1 MQQQAGT
8 DDQSETASVVV
19 SVLDVQIISI
29 DSYTASPTPAD
40 RVQNAPFNVYSEPLG
55 AVPVW
60 PYMYVQY
67 NGPSSIHAVREFGY
81 QLGLSL
87 NNALNLMLK
96 GRDTVYIAAVVPVR
110 GIPFYGHSFGY
121 RPFFRIQFANASIL
135 SRASS
140 LLASGAVMGQKFDI
154 FESHLSYTLQFLVDY
169 NLYGMSWMNLDGVRF
184 RSLLPSEAS
193 TDSTQAITDSSV
205 APEHRWVPKDVP
217 DYLVNPAPPVRTST
231 CELEADVTAANIINR
246 RRVRQRHI
254 HHRRHEVD
262 IDTHFERLVPSLDAI
277 WADENKRRASHGMG
291 EIHPVS
297 SQRQTGSTKS
307 TDRVQTLQ
315 QWLNH
320 WRMHSLFESA
330 LAGDR
335 RQGNRPSDLE
345 LDKVTFSLPT
355 SLAAPNHTDSDSTW
369 LSSWPTCRDVD
380 LDCTQLALGEMFDG
394 DSFYFG
400 GESCS
405 SYNACTLAQEPGL
418 RLDNIA
424 VDAELVAQATPKRN
438 DVNCTSNVGHIS
450 NSLSDHDLNNSDASG
465 LDDSSSDMDL
475 FDGMDSAWFE
485 QEVLKIE
492 SNRVANTKHFPASS
506 VLPDIQR
513 TDVIP
518 QLDGASDTGKSSC
531 DENSD
536 SDAARGW
543 RQSTRSRVLHK
554 GKRHMLQ
561 PLVLRSSS
569 ASAERLHERMTGS
582 RKQLVKGLRPIVRD
596 FEFEDQQRSAFDQII
611 ARDSAVA
618 VGLRRSST
626 GQSATELGSCHR
638 SGRAPRTS
646 KDDIFVD
653 IPHPMG
659 SICKQGLARRSRDDS
674 MNMTSRNN
682 MDVFI
687 DIPHPEGSICRRNGA
702 SADQK
707 GVCEH
712 DDAHEFSGSQSD
724 SQADEPA
731 SKLNTVKYAHV
742 PPSASHLL
750 SSLAKYGV
758 AEVVVPAPQYSK
770 VSDSLGRNQTVTD
783 ASCQSHTEQ
792 LFKPECGSGNTGGVC
807 VIESEQR
814 QEERRVRRAAMWG
827 RGAMHALYSTGGS
840 MSNGMR
846 DRWWSFA
853 KPPPKLSEFGDKG
866 IFTASMVATPVQLR
880 QRDQSDL
887 KWGSVLGRLTQRI
900 PVLDPTFAPQTPHS
914 PTLQPRKRTRRPAS
928 SKKIPLSLLAAEI
941 LSSHRGETLPDP
953 KRDSVILVATCYT
966 TSGLWHE
973 SDPGCSS
980 ILWSC
985 CPATQLR
992 RLGLSPRIKQYH
1004 FASEIHMFQEL
1015 VKWTRSVDPDI
1026 LCGYEVQ
1033 RGSWGFLVE
1042 RAEHAYGLQL
1052 EHALSRLSYRPQADY
1067 KRAHDSWGY
1076 RKGAAIKI
1084 AGRHVLNIWRLLR
1097 SELRLTSYTF
1107 ESTADALLGERSP
1120 HHTSSQ
1126 LATWFLDG
1134 PTVARIRVLRY
1145 MTYRVSTAL
1154 RMVYKADIVTRAVEF
1169 ASVIGID
1176 FHSVITRGSQLRVES
1191 LMARIAR
1198 PELFILPSPTREQ
1211 VAKQRAAECLPLV
1224 LEPQSHYYTDPVI
1237 VLDFQSLYP
1246 SIIIAYNYCYST
1258 CLGSLEDTA
1267 TTADSS
1273 DGSDHRLGF
1282 TNLHIP
1288 PGILSEFKDQITVSP
1303 NGVMF
1308 VKQSV
1313 RKGLLGRMLQ
1323 EILDSRV
1330 MIKDAMKQWG
1340 DDEVL
1345 HKNLDSWQLGLKL
1358 IANVTYGYTGAS
1370 FSGRMPCVE
1379 IADAIV
1385 QSGRETLESAI
1396 RLIHSRYAEWG
1407 GKVVYGDTDSVFV
1420 WLPGRSRHEAF
1431 RIGQE
1436 IAAAV
1441 TQQNPEPVKLK
1452 FEKVYQPCVLLT
1464 KKRYA
1469 GWMYTSPDQ
1478 AEPLLDA
1485 KGMELVRRDGCAA
1498 TQRILEGTMST
1509 LFGSNDLS
1517 LVKTYVVDQISQIL
1531 RGKVP
1536 VHEFIIAK
1544 EVRINT
1550 YSERTVPAHAKVAVD
1565 NMAHD
1570 PQAEPEYGER
1580 VPYVVI
1586 SGPHTRLV
1594 DRVVSPRVL
1603 LAQPHLRL
1611 DFQYYI
1617 DKQVLPALDRVLS
1630 LVGVDVRS
1638 WISEMPRQFRTGML
1652 DALASEQS
1660 DSDSSDGA
1668 DTETRPIHRRARAA
1682 GKLNF
1687 RPLDQFYTKK
1697 ICLFCQQSVATVP
1710 PHPEHANLAGGRAQP
1725 ICGECLADSAALATR
1740 LGTVQMEI
1748 GHQLKTV
1755 LDKCAA
1761 CAGGPRA
1768 DALQAA
1774 ELCDSLDCHT
1784 MFQKAILSRRYF
1796 SWSRVVL
1803 PDH

>member
-1 MQQQAGT
+1 MLQQPGT
-8 DDQSETASVVV
+8 DDQNETASVVA

-29 DSYTASPTPAD
+29 DSYTGSPTPTD
-40 RVQNAPFNVYSEPLG
+40 RIQNTPFSVYSEPLG
-55 AVPVW
+55 AVPVIRIFGATGSGQRICLHVHQVW
-60 PYMYVQY
+60 PYMYVRY

-81 QLGLSL
+81 KLGLSL
-87 NNALNLMLK
+87 NSALNLMLK

-121 RPFFRIQFANASIL
+121 QPFFRIQFANASIL

-154 FESHLSYTLQFLVDY
+154 YESHLSYTLQFLVDY

-193 TDSTQAITDSSV
+193 TDCEHAITNSSV

-254 HHRRHEVD
+254 HHRRHEAD

-277 WADENKRRASHGMG
+277 WADENKRRASHGM
-291 EIHPVS
+291 EHIS
-297 SQRQTGSTKS
+297 KS
-307 TDRVQTLQ
+307 
-315 QWLNH
+315 
-320 WRMHSLFESA
+320 
-330 LAGDR
+330 
-335 RQGNRPSDLE
+335 PSE
-345 LDKVTFSLPT
+345 
-355 SLAAPNHTDSDSTW
+355 H
-369 LSSWPTCRDVD
+369 D
-380 LDCTQLALGEMFDG
+380 LD
-394 DSFYFG
+394 
-400 GESCS
+400 
-405 SYNACTLAQEPGL
+405 
-418 RLDNIA
+418 
-424 VDAELVAQATPKRN
+424 
-438 DVNCTSNVGHIS
+438 
-450 NSLSDHDLNNSDASG
+450 NSDASG
-465 LDDSSSDMDL
+465 LDDSGSDMDL
-475 FDGMDSAWFE
+475 FDDMDNDWFE

-492 SNRVANTKHFPASS
+492 SNRLANSKDFPAIS
-506 VLPDIQR
+506 VLSDIHR
-513 TDVIP
+513 TDDIP
-518 QLDGASDTGKSSC
+518 QLDGASDTGKSSS
-531 DENSD
+531 DENSG
-536 SDAARGW
+536 SDAAKGW

-554 GKRHMLQ
+554 GKRRMLQ

-569 ASAERLHERMTGS
+569 ASAERSHGKMTGS
-582 RKQLVKGLRPIVRD
+582 RKQLVKGLRPVVRN

-611 ARDSAVA
+611 ARDSVVA
-618 VGLRRSST
+618 VGLRRSSASR
-626 GQSATELGSCHR
+626 SATELISCHSR
-638 SGRAPRTS
+638 GRAPRTS
-646 KDDIFVD
+646 KDDVFVD

-659 SICKQGLARRSRDDS
+659 SICKQGRARDSRDGCMS
-674 MNMTSRNN
+674 MTSRNN
-682 MDVFI
+682 MDVYI

-702 SADQK
+702 TVDLK
-707 GVCEH
+707 GVCEQEGSNEDQTRLIIWEQ
-712 DDAHEFSGSQSD
+712 DDAHVFSGSQRD
-724 SQADEPA
+724 SQADEPVL
-731 SKLNTVKYAHV
+731 KQNTVKYARV
-742 PPSASHLL
+742 PPSAGHLL

-758 AEVVVPAPQYSK
+758 AETVAPVPQYSK
-770 VSDSLGRNQTVTD
+770 ISDSLKKNQTATD
-783 ASCQSHTEQ
+783 APCQSHTEQ
-792 LFKPECGSGNTGGVC
+792 LFKPECRSGNTGGVC
-807 VIESEQR
+807 VIEAERR

-827 RGAMHALYSTGGS
+827 RGATQALYSTSGSS
-840 MSNGMR
+840 MSNYLR
-846 DRWWSFA
+846 DRWWCFA
-853 KPPPKLSEFGDKG
+853 KPPPKLLELGDKG
-866 IFTASMVATPVQLR
+866 IVTASMVATPVQLR

-887 KWGSVLGRLTQRI
+887 KWGSVLGRLTQRM

-914 PTLQPRKRTRRPAS
+914 PTRQSRKRSQRPTT
-928 SKKIPLSLLAAEI
+928 SKKIPLSLLSAEV
-941 LSSHRGETLPDP
+941 LTSHRGETLPDP
-953 KRDSVILVATCYT
+953 KRDSIVLVATCYT

-1004 FASEIHMFQEL
+1004 FASEIQMLQEL

-1097 SELRLTSYTF
+1097 GELRLTSYTF
-1107 ESTADALLGERSP
+1107 ESTAEALLSERSP

-1134 PTVARIRVLRY
+1134 PAVARIRVLRY
-1145 MTYRVSTAL
+1145 MTYRASTAL
-1154 RMVYKADIVTRAVEF
+1154 RMVYKADIVTRAAEF

-1176 FHSVITRGSQLRVES
+1176 FNSVITRGSQLRVES

-1246 SIIIAYNYCYST
+1246 SIMIAYNYCYST

-1267 TTADSS
+1267 TTADGG

-1330 MIKDAMKQWG
+1330 MIKNAMKQWG
-1340 DDEVL
+1340 GDEAL

-1385 QSGRETLESAI
+1385 QSGHETLESAM

-1441 TQQNPEPVKLK
+1441 TQQNPEPIKLK

-1478 AEPLLDA
+1478 SEPLLDA
-1485 KGMELVRRDGCAA
+1485 KGMELVRRDGCSA

-1517 LVKTYVVDQISQIL
+1517 LVKAYVVDQISQML

-1536 VHEFIIAK
+1536 IHEFIIAK

-1550 YSERTVPAHAKVAVD
+1550 YSGSTVPAHAKVAVD
-1565 NMAHD
+1565 SMAHD

-1586 SGPHTRLV
+1586 SSGPHTRLV

-1638 WISEMPRQFRTGML
+1638 WISEIPRQFRTSML
-1652 DALASEQS
+1652 DALASDQS

-1668 DTETRPIHRRARAA
+1668 DTKMRPIHRKARAA

-1687 RPLDQFYTKK
+1687 RSLDQFYAKK

-1710 PHPEHANLAGGRAQP
+1710 PSPEHASLAGSRAQP

-1774 ELCDSLDCHT
+1774 ELCDSLDCHN
-1784 MFQKAILSRRYF
+1784 MFQKAILRRRYF
-1796 SWSRVVL
+1796 SWSRVAL
-1803 PDH
+1803 PNN

>member
-1 MQQQAGT
+1 MLQQPGT
-8 DDQSETASVVV
+8 DDQNETASVVA

-29 DSYTASPTPAD
+29 DSYTGSPTPAD
-40 RVQNAPFNVYSEPLG
+40 RVQNTPFNVYPEPLG
-55 AVPVW
+55 AVPVIRIFGATGSGQRICLHVHQVW
-60 PYMYVQY
+60 PYMYVRY
-67 NGPSSIHAVREFGY
+67 NGPSGIHAVREFGY

-87 NNALNLMLK
+87 NSALNLMLK
-96 GRDTVYIAAVVPVR
+96 GRDTVYVAAVVPVR
-110 GIPFYGHSFGY
+110 GVPFYGHSFGY
-121 RPFFRIQFANASIL
+121 QPFFRIQFANASIL

-154 FESHLSYTLQFLVDY
+154 YESHLSYTLQFLVDY

-184 RSLLPSEAS
+184 RSLLPSESS
-193 TDSTQAITDSSV
+193 TDSDQAITNSSV

-231 CELEADVTAANIINR
+231 CELEADVTAADIINR

-254 HHRRHEVD
+254 HHRRHEAD
-262 IDTHFERLVPSLDAI
+262 IDTRFERLVPSLDAI
-277 WADENKRRASHGMG
+277 WADENKRRVSHGMG
-291 EIHPVS
+291 ELHPES

-307 TDRVQTLQ
+307 TDCARTSQ
-315 QWLNH
+315 QWSNH

-335 RQGNRPSDLE
+335 RQSNRPSDLE
-345 LDKVTFSLPT
+345 LEEVPFSLPP
-355 SLAAPNHTDSDSTW
+355 SLVAPNHTDSDRTW
-369 LSSWPTCRDVD
+369 FSSWPTCRDVD
-380 LDCTQLALGEMFDG
+380 LDCTQLALGDMFVG

-400 GESCS
+400 GESYS
-405 SYNACTLAQEPGL
+405 SYNACTPAQEPGL
-418 RLDNIA
+418 CLDNIA
-424 VDAELVAQATPKRN
+424 VNAELVARATPKRN
-438 DVNCTSNVGHIS
+438 DVNCTSNIEHIS
-450 NSLSDHDLNNSDASG
+450 NKPSEHDLDNSDASG
-465 LDDSSSDMDL
+465 LDDSGSEMDL
-475 FDGMDSAWFE
+475 FDDMDSDWFE

-492 SNRVANTKHFPASS
+492 SNHIGNSKHLLASS
-506 VLPDIQR
+506 VLSDTHR
-513 TDVIP
+513 TDDIP
-518 QLDGASDTGKSSC
+518 QLDGASDTGKSNS

-543 RQSTRSRVLHK
+543 RQSTRSRVPHK
-554 GKRHMLQ
+554 GKQRMLQ

-569 ASAERLHERMTGS
+569 ASDERSNGRTTGS
-582 RKQLVKGLRPIVRD
+582 RKQLVKGLRPVVRN

-618 VGLRRSST
+618 VGLRRSSASR
-626 GQSATELGSCHR
+626 SATELSSCHIR
-638 SGRAPRTS
+638 GRKPRTS
-646 KDDIFVD
+646 KDDVFVD

-659 SICKQGLARRSRDDS
+659 SICKQGLTRHGRDG
-674 MNMTSRNN
+674 NMISRNN
-682 MDVFI
+682 MDVYI
-687 DIPHPEGSICRRNGA
+687 DIPHPEGSNEDQIRLIICE
-702 SADQK
+702 Q
-707 GVCEH
+707 
-712 DDAHEFSGSQSD
+712 DDAHVLSD
-724 SQADEPA
+724 SQRDSPADEPA
-731 SKLNTVKYAHV
+731 SKQNTVKYARV
-742 PPSASHLL
+742 PPSAGHLL

-758 AEVVVPAPQYSK
+758 AEAVAPVPQYSK
-770 VSDSLGRNQTVTD
+770 
-783 ASCQSHTEQ
+783 
-792 LFKPECGSGNTGGVC
+792 CGSGNTGGVC
-807 VIESEQR
+807 VIEAEQR

-827 RGAMHALYSTGGS
+827 RGATHALYSTGGS
-840 MSNGMR
+840 SMSNGIR
-846 DRWWSFA
+846 DRWWCFA
-853 KPPPKLSEFGDKG
+853 KPPPKLLEFGDKG

-900 PVLDPTFAPQTPHS
+900 PALDPTFAPQTPYS
-914 PTLQPRKRTRRPAS
+914 PTQQPRKRIRRPAT
-928 SKKIPLSLLAAEI
+928 SKKIPLSLLSAEV
-941 LSSHRGETLPDP
+941 LTSHCGETLPDP
-953 KRDSVILVATCYT
+953 KRDSVMLVATCYT

-992 RLGLSPRIKQYH
+992 RLGLSPRIKQYN

-1015 VKWTRSVDPDI
+1015 AEWTRSVDPDI

-1052 EHALSRLSYRPQADY
+1052 EHALSRLSYRPQAGY

-1076 RKGAAIKI
+1076 RKGAAIKF
-1084 AGRHVLNIWRLLR
+1084 AGRNVLNIWRLLR

-1107 ESTADALLGERSP
+1107 ESTAEALLGERSP
-1120 HHTSSQ
+1120 HHTSAQ

-1134 PTVARIRVLRY
+1134 PAVARIRVLRY
-1145 MTYRVSTAL
+1145 MTYRASTAL
-1154 RMVYKADIVTRAVEF
+1154 RMVFKADIVTRAAEF

-1176 FHSVITRGSQLRVES
+1176 FNSVITRGSQLRVES

-1246 SIIIAYNYCYST
+1246 SIMIAYNYCYST
-1258 CLGSLEDTA
+1258 CLGSLEDTS
-1267 TTADSS
+1267 TMVDGG

-1340 DDEVL
+1340 GDEAL

-1478 AEPLLDA
+1478 SEPLLDA

-1517 LVKTYVVDQISQIL
+1517 LVKAYVVDQISQML

-1550 YSERTVPAHAKVAVD
+1550 YSGSTVPAHAKVAVD
-1565 NMAHD
+1565 NMARD

-1586 SGPHTRLV
+1586 SSGPHTRLV

-1638 WISEMPRQFRTGML
+1638 WISEMPRQFRTSML
-1652 DALASEQS
+1652 DALASDQS

-1668 DTETRPIHRRARAA
+1668 DTKTRPIHHRTRAA

-1687 RPLDQFYTKK
+1687 RSLDQFYAKK

-1710 PHPEHANLAGGRAQP
+1710 PSPEHASLAGGRAQP

-1755 LDKCAA
+1755 LDKCVA

-1774 ELCDSLDCHT
+1774 ELCDSLDCHN
-1784 MFQKAILSRRYF
+1784 MFQKAILKRRYF
-1796 SWSRVVL
+1796 SWSQVAL